1 MKLSSNV
8 SNFGNLF
15 LPKDH
20 ITEKRKHRDFEKNL
34 AVFCNH
40 KIHLFISIRL
50 KEDYCKQI
58 NTPDSYFHL

>member
-1 MKLSSNV
+1 MKSQLCI
-8 SNFGNLF
+8 F
-15 LPKDH
+15 LDDGSATKDPFS
-20 ITEKRKHRDFEKNL
+20 KKNL

-50 KEDYCKQI
+50 RDDYSKQI